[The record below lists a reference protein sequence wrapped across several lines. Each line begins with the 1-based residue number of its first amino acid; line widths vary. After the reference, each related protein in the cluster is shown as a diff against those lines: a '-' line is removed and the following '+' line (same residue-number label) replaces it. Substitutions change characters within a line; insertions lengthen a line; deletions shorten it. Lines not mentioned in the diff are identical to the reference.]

1 MLSTGIFP
9 EAMKL
14 SKVIPLFK
22 KNDTKDLANYR
33 PISLLTSF
41 SKLFEKVIYKQ
52 LYSYLNENMLLSE
65 NKFGF
70 RSNFSTELAAL
81 SFSDHLTKQ
90 MDMKRT
96 PISIYL
102 DLSKAFD
109 TLDHNILLS
118 KLDHYGIS
126 GIANDLFKSYLI
138 ERAQYVYFNGI
149 ESEK

>member
-41 SKLFEKVIYKQ
+41 SKLFGKVIYKQ

-65 NKFGF
+65 NQFGF

-90 MDMKRT
+90 MDMKKNT
-96 PISIYL
+96 N
-102 DLSKAFD
+102 K
-109 TLDHNILLS
+109 H
-118 KLDHYGIS
+118 
-126 GIANDLFKSYLI
+126 LFGS
-138 ERAQYVYFNGI
+138 F
-149 ESEK
+149 